1 MIHRRMNRTIWLYGF
16 ALAIL
21 TVLLKSIEYR
31 YHLRDLS
38 VEFYIGL
45 VALLFTVLGIWVGFK
60 LFNQP
65 GSRLPNQNEETAING
80 LNLSQLESLG
90 ISPREYEVLQLIAQ
104 GHTNQEIA
112 DQLFISLNTV
122 KTHSSN
128 LFAKL
133 DVKRRTQA
141 VQKAKE
147 LEII

>member
-1 MIHRRMNRTIWLYGF
+1 MNRTVWLYGL
-16 ALAIL
+16 ALAVL

-38 VEFYIGL
+38 VEFYIGF
-45 VALLFTVLGIWVGFK
+45 VALLFTGLGIWVGFK
-60 LFNQP
+60 LFNRQLS
-65 GSRLPNQNEETAING
+65 GESKPNKEISTKE
-80 LNLSQLESLG
+80 LNTNLLESFG
-90 ISPREYEVLQLIAQ
+90 ISPREYEVLQLIAE

-128 LFAKL
+128 LFSKL

-147 LEII
+147 LEIL

>member
-1 MIHRRMNRTIWLYGF
+1 MI
-16 ALAIL
+16 AI
-21 TVLLKSIEYR
+21 KSIEYR
-31 YHLRDLS
+31 YMLRDLS
-38 VEFYIGL
+38 TEFYVTL
-45 VALLFTVLGIWVGFK
+45 VALLFTSVGIWVGLK
-60 LFNQP
+60 LRGEKAPLIEKVPTDEIESEKLKAEQ
-65 GSRLPNQNEETAING
+65 LAET
-80 LNLSQLESLG
+80 G
-90 ISPREYEVLQLIAQ
+90 ISQREYEVLQLMAE

-147 LEII
+147 LALLS